1 MSARGGRPLRRQI
14 EAALSGE
21 ADPLGADGLGLPDE
35 PDDGSDPDEFAV
47 PGDAGAPAAP
57 VRRGKRGQERHVD
70 EQVREAYMAARA
82 EAEESG
88 RLAAA
93 AAAAGAAATGTPDA
107 AASGTAGRGA
117 MPNARRLPDLRVLPP
132 LLHGSGAFAA
142 LRQRLGAADAP
153 LTGGGRHASVG
164 AVPHGAKTF
173 LAAALT
179 TADGP
184 AAGERLC
191 WIARDAEI
199 GDRVAEELQAW
210 LGDPDAVAVLEPRTS
225 LAYERSELVRDETAA
240 RVAALAAWTGGRA
253 RVLVASVQ
261 ALLQHTLDPAEVPT
275 DPARLRV
282 GSRIGQEQL
291 LRRLLGLGYE
301 PVLEVAGRGEFARR
315 GGLVDVFPPA
325 APLPIRIEL
334 FGDEID
340 SMRVFDPTDQRSLRA
355 VEELVLLPASE
366 FLVPPGGAA
375 EIRER
380 LARLRGG
387 GHSTSVPPAAPTA
400 STPAGRA
407 TSKLSDRLAADL
419 ERFEEGIRVG
429 TGELGAHSGRVHD
442 LAASARALET
452 GDAAEVWAPILCPTT
467 GLDHVPPG
475 TLLVLDEPGEIA
487 DSAEFLWRQAKE
499 RRDELI
505 ASGDLPGAWPEAY
518 LPPREWKSRLLK
530 ARTLEITWESEA
542 AVPTGGGTPMGDLF
556 GWHEPALPPARTARL
571 AGTIQAWTAEGDR
584 VVLASDQAA
593 RLAELLTEQ
602 DLPTAV
608 VDRIVAAPERG
619 TRVLVGRSLN
629 GGFAGGPDGLVLVT
643 DRELFGA
650 VRVRRPKA
658 LRRVVPRDVLERLTS
673 GDLVVHVDH
682 GIARYE
688 RMLRRGIAGEERDY
702 LELSFHGTDKIFL
715 PVEQINRISRYS
727 GGENPELSR
736 LGGAEWLRTKQ
747 RVKRAVTDLAK
758 ELLEIYAARASAP
771 GFAYAPDTPWQQEME
786 ASFPYEETLDQLRAT
801 AEVKLDMEAGR
812 PMDRLVVGD
821 VGYGKTEVAL
831 RGAFK
836 ALQGGKQVAVL
847 VPTTVLAAQH
857 FATFSQRFA
866 AFPITVRLLSR
877 YVPGPEQARTVDGLA
892 AGSVDIVIGTHR
904 LLSKDVRFNDLGM
917 VIVDEEQ
924 RFGVAAKER
933 LKKLRREV
941 DVLTLSATPI
951 PRTLNLAL
959 AGVRDLSL
967 IETPPEDRLP
977 IQTRVAEASAGLV
990 RDAILRE
997 LDRGGQVFFVH
1008 NRVETIEAQA
1018 EQLRQMLG
1026 GVRIAVGHGQMPE
1039 GRLEKVMIAFAA
1051 GETEVLVCTT
1061 IIESG
1066 LDIPNANTIIID
1078 RADTL
1083 GLAQLYQLR
1092 GRVGRSSRRA
1102 YAYLLYRRRE
1112 KLSDV
1117 ARKRLQAIFN
1127 ASELGAGF
1135 QIALSDLE
1143 IRGAGNIL
1151 GAEQHGHVAAVGFDL
1166 YTRLLAEAVEE
1177 QKAEFEGRAP
1187 VIERPGAVVDL
1198 PIDAHLPDDYVPDT
1212 AQKLELY
1219 RRLGRVR
1226 AAGELAAFR
1235 QELADR
1241 FGPPP
1246 QPVLRLLE
1254 VVELRMTAESAG
1266 LASISREEGEL
1277 VIRFGT
1283 LSRAAAMRALA
1294 PMGRDVVRFG
1304 TNQARIRL
1312 PRDPAR
1318 AWAIAQSAVARILP
1332 VAREQAEQRERA
1344 AAAQGF
1350 GAPR

>member
-1 MSARGGRPLRRQI
+1 
-14 EAALSGE
+14 
-21 ADPLGADGLGLPDE
+21 
-35 PDDGSDPDEFAV
+35 
-47 PGDAGAPAAP
+47 
-57 VRRGKRGQERHVD
+57 
-70 EQVREAYMAARA
+70 
-82 EAEESG
+82 
-88 RLAAA
+88 
-93 AAAAGAAATGTPDA
+93 
-107 AASGTAGRGA
+107 
-117 MPNARRLPDLRVLPP
+117 
-132 LLHGSGAFAA
+132 
-142 LRQRLGAADAP
+142 
-153 LTGGGRHASVG
+153 
-164 AVPHGAKTF
+164 
-173 LAAALT
+173 
-179 TADGP
+179 
-184 AAGERLC
+184 
-191 WIARDAEI
+191 
-199 GDRVAEELQAW
+199 
-210 LGDPDAVAVLEPRTS
+210 
-225 LAYERSELVRDETAA
+225 
-240 RVAALAAWTGGRA
+240 
-253 RVLVASVQ
+253 
-261 ALLQHTLDPAEVPT
+261 
-275 DPARLRV
+275 
-282 GSRIGQEQL
+282 
-291 LRRLLGLGYE
+291 
-301 PVLEVAGRGEFARR
+301 
-315 GGLVDVFPPA
+315 
-325 APLPIRIEL
+325 
-334 FGDEID
+334 
-340 SMRVFDPTDQRSLRA
+340 
-355 VEELVLLPASE
+355 
-366 FLVPPGGAA
+366 
-375 EIRER
+375 
-380 LARLRGG
+380 
-387 GHSTSVPPAAPTA
+387 
-400 STPAGRA
+400 
-407 TSKLSDRLAADL
+407 
-419 ERFEEGIRVG
+419 
-429 TGELGAHSGRVHD
+429 
-442 LAASARALET
+442 
-452 GDAAEVWAPILCPTT
+452 
-467 GLDHVPPG
+467 
-475 TLLVLDEPGEIA
+475 
-487 DSAEFLWRQAKE
+487 
-499 RRDELI
+499 
-505 ASGDLPGAWPEAY
+505 
-518 LPPREWKSRLLK
+518 
-530 ARTLEITWESEA
+530 
-542 AVPTGGGTPMGDLF
+542 MGDLF
-556 GWHEPALPPARTARL
+556 GWREPALPPARTERL
-571 AGTIQAWTAEGDR
+571 AQTVRGWTGDGDR
-584 VVLASDQAA
+584 VVLASDQAP
-593 RLAELLTEQ
+593 RLADLLSEQ
-602 DLPTAV
+602 GLPTAV
-608 VDRIVAAPERG
+608 VDRLVEAPAPG
-619 TRVLVGRSLN
+619 TRTLVGRSLN
-629 GGFAGGPDGLVLVT
+629 GGFAGGPDGLALVT
-643 DRELFGA
+643 DRELFGS

-658 LRRVVPRDVLERLTS
+658 LRRVVPRDILERLTT

-688 RMLRRGIAGEERDY
+688 RMLRRGAAGEERDY
-702 LELSFHGTDKIFL
+702 LELSFAGTDKIFL

-727 GGENPELSR
+727 GGENPALSK
-736 LGGAEWLRTKQ
+736 LGGADWLRTKQ
-747 RVKRAVTDLAK
+747 RVKRAVTDLAR
-758 ELLEIYAARASAP
+758 ELLEIYAARAAAP
-771 GFAYAPDTPWQQEME
+771 GFAYPPDTPWQQELE

-831 RGAFK
+831 RGVFK
-836 ALQGGKQVAVL
+836 AIQGGKQVAVL
-847 VPTTVLAAQH
+847 VPTTILAAQH
-857 FATFSQRFA
+857 HQTFGQRLA

-877 YVPGPEQARTVDGLA
+877 YVPEKEQEATIAGLA
-892 AGSVDIVIGTHR
+892 AGSVDLVIGTHR
-904 LLSKDVRFNDLGM
+904 LLSKDVRFRDLGM

-990 RDAILRE
+990 RDAVLRE

-1018 EQLRQMLG
+1018 EQLRQLLP

-1039 GRLEKVMIAFAA
+1039 GRLEKVMLGFAGGA
-1051 GETEVLVCTT
+1051 TDVLVCTT

-1112 KLSDV
+1112 RLSDV

-1177 QKAEFEGRAP
+1177 QKAEFEGRPP

-1198 PIDAHLPDDYVPDT
+1198 PVDAHLPDTYVPET

-1226 AAGELAAFR
+1226 TAGELAAFR

-1254 VVELRMTAESAG
+1254 VVELRMAAETAG
-1266 LASISREEGEL
+1266 IASISREEGEL
-1277 VIRFGT
+1277 VVRLGT

-1294 PMGRDVVRFG
+1294 PMGRDAVRFG

-1318 AWAIAQSAVARILP
+1318 SWAWPSPWWRVCFRPRRSSESSANAPPPRRG
-1332 VAREQAEQRERA
+1332 RESVNRGRVRPNSGLDRVTYGRPAS
-1344 AAAQGF
+1344 
-1350 GAPR
+1350 

>member
-1 MSARGGRPLRRQI
+1 VSFRGGRSLRRQI
-14 EAALSGE
+14 EAGLSGE
-21 ADPLGADGLGLPDE
+21 ADPLGEEGLGLPDKPDAPGRE
-35 PDDGSDPDEFAV
+35 DISPDDG
-47 PGDAGAPAAP
+47 AAP
-57 VRRGKRGQERHVD
+57 IRRGKRGRERQVD
-70 EQVREAYMAARA
+70 EQVRAAYAAAQEAR
-82 EAEESG
+82 EANEREA
-88 RLAAA
+88 AAA
-93 AAAAGAAATGTPDA
+93 AAAAGT
-107 AASGTAGRGA
+107 SRGA
-117 MPNARRLPDLRVLPP
+117 AGTARRLPDLHVLPP
-132 LLHGSGAFAA
+132 LLHASGAFSS
-142 LRQRLGAADAP
+142 LRARLGVGRGPVPA
-153 LTGGGRHASVG
+153 GGGRHAALAS
-164 AVPHGAKTF
+164 VPHGAKTY
-173 LAAALT
+173 LAAALVLGDRG
-179 TADGP
+179 AD
-184 AAGERLC
+184 AAYRGERLV

-210 LGDPDAVAVLEPRTS
+210 LGDPESVAVLEPRTA

-240 RVAALAAWTGGRA
+240 RVAALAAWRSGRA

-261 ALLQHTLDPAEVPT
+261 ALLQHTLDPEEIPAEPR
-275 DPARLRV
+275 RLRL
-282 GSRIGQEQL
+282 GARIQQDELLHQL
-291 LRRLLGLGYE
+291 LALGYD
-301 PVLEVAGRGEFARR
+301 PVTEVAGRGEFARR
-315 GGLVDVFPPA
+315 GGLVDVFPSA
-325 APLPIRIEL
+325 SPLPIRIEL

-340 SMRVFDPTDQRSLRA
+340 SMRVFDPADQRSVRA

-366 FLVPPGGAA
+366 FLVPPGGFV
-375 EIRER
+375 EIRDR
-380 LARLRGG
+380 
-387 GHSTSVPPAAPTA
+387 VAALP
-400 STPAGRA
+400 GRVSA
-407 TSKLSDRLAADL
+407 KLTERLAADL
-419 ERFEEGIRVG
+419 ARLDEGVRAG
-429 TGELGAHSGRVHD
+429 TGELGAHSGHLHD
-442 LAASARALET
+442 VSSAARALET
-452 GDAAEVWAPILCPTT
+452 GDAAEVWAGLLCPAT
-467 GLDHVPPG
+467 GLDHIPPE
-475 TLLVLDEPGEIA
+475 TLLVIDEPGDIDDAA
-487 DSAEFLWRQAKE
+487 DFLWRQAEE
-499 RRDELI
+499 RRAELT
-505 ASGDLPGAWPEAY
+505 AAGELPPTWPQAY
-518 LPPREWKSRLLK
+518 LPARDWKTRLLRG
-530 ARTLEITWESEA
+530 RTLELTWESEA
-542 AVPTGGGTPMGDLF
+542 PAPTGGGTPMGDLF
-556 GWHEPALPPARTARL
+556 GWHEPALPPARTEKL
-571 AGTIQAWTAEGDR
+571 ASTVESWAADGDR
-584 VVLASDQAA
+584 VVIASDQAP
-593 RLAELLTEQ
+593 RLSELLTEQ
-602 DLPTAV
+602 HLPTAV
-608 VDRIVAAPERG
+608 VDRIAEAPAPG
-619 TRVLVGRSLN
+619 TRTLIGRSLN
-629 GGFAGGPDGLVLVT
+629 GGFAGGPDGLMLVT

-658 LRRVVPRDVLERLTS
+658 LRRVVPRDVLERLTP

-688 RMLRRGIAGEERDY
+688 RLLRRGVSGEERDY
-702 LELSFHGTDKIFL
+702 LELSFSGTDKIFL

-727 GGENPELSR
+727 GGENPSLSK
-736 LGGAEWLRTKQ
+736 LGGADWVRTKA

-758 ELLEIYAARASAP
+758 ELLDIYAARASAP
-771 GFAYAPDTPWQQEME
+771 GVAYPPDTPWQQELE

-831 RGAFK
+831 RGVFK
-836 ALQGGKQVAVL
+836 AIQGGKQVAVL

-857 FATFSQRFA
+857 FGTFSQRFA

-877 YVPGPEQARTVDGLA
+877 FVPPREQETTVDGLA
-892 AGSVDIVIGTHR
+892 AGSVDLVIGTHR
-904 LLSKDVRFNDLGM
+904 LLSKDVRFRDLGM
-917 VIVDEEQ
+917 VVVDEEQ

-977 IQTRVAEASAGLV
+977 IQTRVAEASTGLV

-1018 EQLRQMLG
+1018 EQLRQLLP
-1026 GVRIAVGHGQMPE
+1026 GVRIVVGHGQMPE
-1039 GRLEKVMIAFAA
+1039 GHLEKVMINFA
-1051 GETEVLVCTT
+1051 GGGSDVLVCTT

-1078 RADTL
+1078 RADQL

-1177 QKAEFEGRAP
+1177 QKAEFEGRPA
-1187 VIERPGAVVDL
+1187 VVERPGATVDL
-1198 PIDAHLPDDYVPDT
+1198 PVDAHLPDTYVPET

-1226 AAGELAAFR
+1226 TAGELAAFR
-1235 QELADR
+1235 QELTDR

-1254 VVELRMTAESAG
+1254 VVELRMAAEDAG
-1266 LASISREEGEL
+1266 ILSITREEGDL
-1277 VIRFGT
+1277 VIRLGT
-1283 LSRAAAMRALA
+1283 LSRAATIRALQ

-1318 AWAIAQSAVARILP
+1318 SWSVAQAVVARLIP
-1332 VAREQAEQRERA
+1332 AAKEQQEQRDRA
-1344 AAAQGF
+1344 AAAQGRV
-1350 GAPR
+1350 P